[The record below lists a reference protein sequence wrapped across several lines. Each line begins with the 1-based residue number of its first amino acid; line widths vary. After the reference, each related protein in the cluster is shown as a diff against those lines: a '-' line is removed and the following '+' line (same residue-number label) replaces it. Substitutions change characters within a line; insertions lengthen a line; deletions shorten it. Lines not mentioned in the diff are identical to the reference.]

1 MNTDTIL
8 FRQVHPSFIQAGRIT
23 SQVFEPTPKD
33 EGKLSVYDGD
43 QIDAEGSYLH
53 YTLEHESSGVMGVS
67 HSECTSLDLDVVA
80 DPRPFPEHVLI
91 DFSKF
96 GKSGIK
102 KKAKK
107 LKSFALKREWQY
119 QP

>member
-1 MNTDTIL
+1 MNADTVL
-8 FRQVHPSFIQAGRIT
+8 FRQVHPSFVQDGRIT

-43 QIDAEGSYLH
+43 QIDAENAYLH
-53 YTLEHESSGVMGVS
+53 YTVEHESSGVMGVA
-67 HSECTSLDLDVVA
+67 HSECTGLDLDVVA
-80 DPRPFPEHVLI
+80 APEPFPEHVLV
-91 DFSKF
+91 DFSNF
-96 GKSGIK
+96 GRSGIK

-107 LKSFALKREWQY
+107 LKSFAVKRGWLF